1 MTAWRAHIGRYGT
14 AALPGEP
21 WMRWTLMALL
31 LLGGV
36 LRFWDLPHLPYTHDE
51 LSALVRIY
59 PTLSETVSKGVME
72 LDTHPPGVQV
82 FEWLW
87 TKLFSMR
94 EADVKLPFII
104 MGLLS
109 IVLLY
114 RFALAWTGA
123 GAALMLATLLA
134 TLQYTVF
141 YSQLARPYAAGLFT
155 TALLADQLTRYLA
168 FGERRMLIGA
178 GIAIVLSAYVHHFS
192 LLLATLMALTGLL
205 LVGRERRKAYVI
217 MCFATVLLY
226 LPNVPIILHQ
236 LGQGGL
242 AGWLPPPGDGWLAD
256 YAAYVSHWS
265 MSMGI
270 GLVVVVLASITLVL
284 LQGGASGPARWFLL
298 LWGIIP
304 LAVGYA
310 YSVWRAPVLQYSV
323 ILFSFPY
330 LVLFV
335 LQGVTHLPRKSVL
348 VACLLMSW
356 ASVLSLVD
364 DRKHYTI
371 TYHSKYAETLRAGMA
386 AVAERGAE
394 HVLVLTDI
402 PGHMEHF
409 YRAQWGLGQDRM
421 ASVNVHDGW
430 SQARFDSL
438 LLSTSTDEVV
448 YGRSNGAVPEHLA
461 VLQQHF
467 PRLIER
473 TDLVEGQVFRFSR
486 VPIALQRFDAD
497 TVAHAGSRMVGD
509 WSVEP
514 TLPLLEGG
522 GWDYSGREY
531 GILIE
536 LPLDSVVNDPGDQLE
551 IIARLEDWTEASD
564 VSIIADVHAAD
575 STVFYRGGDLEPRHR
590 AGGAATVA
598 VTVSPSDM
606 PARQDL
612 TLRAYVYSRDKGPL
626 HVRSVTVMRREV
638 NRVRDAVL
646 RPVPWLGRFPP
657 E

>member
-1 MTAWRAHIGRYGT
+1 MSDWRAHIGRYGT
-14 AALPGEP
+14 VLLPGEK
-21 WMRWTLMALL
+21 WMRRALLALL
-31 LLGGV
+31 LLGAV

-51 LSALVRIY
+51 QSALVRIY
-59 PTLSETVSKGVME
+59 PSLGETVTKGVME

-87 TKLFSMR
+87 TKVFSMR
-94 EADVKLPFII
+94 EADVKLPFIV
-104 MGLLS
+104 MGLLATA
-109 IVLLY
+109 LLY

-123 GAALMLATLLA
+123 GAALMLATLMA

-168 FGERRMLIGA
+168 FGHRRMLIGT
-178 GIAIVLSAYVHHFS
+178 GIGIVLSAYVHHFS
-192 LLLATLMALTGLL
+192 LMLAALMAFTGLL
-205 LVGRERRKAYVI
+205 LVGKEQRKAYLV
-217 MCFATVLLY
+217 MCVVALVLY
-226 LPNVPIILHQ
+226 LPNVPIIMHQ
-236 LGQGGL
+236 LSQGGL

-256 YAAYVSHWS
+256 YAGYLSHWS
-265 MSMGI
+265 LSMGV
-270 GLVVVVLASITLVL
+270 GLVVVVLASVVL
-284 LQGGASGPARWFLL
+284 MLTKGGASGPARWFLL
-298 LWGIIP
+298 FWGIVPFAI
-304 LAVGYA
+304 GYA

-330 LVLFV
+330 LALFV
-335 LQGVTHLPRKSVL
+335 LQGLMHVPRRAVL
-348 VACLLMSW
+348 VACFLMAW

-364 DRKHYTI
+364 ERKHYTA
-371 TYHSKYAETLRAGMA
+371 TYHSKYAESLREGIA
-386 AVAERGAE
+386 AVAERGAD
-394 HVLVLTDI
+394 HVLMLTDI

-409 YRAQWGLGQDRM
+409 YRSQWGLGQDRL

-430 SQARFDSL
+430 SQARLDSL
-438 LLSTSTDEVV
+438 LSATAAEEVV

-467 PRLIER
+467 PRLMHR
-473 TDLVEGQVFRFSR
+473 ADMVEGQVFRFSR
-486 VPIALQRFDAD
+486 APIEMQRFDRD
-497 TVAHAGSRMVGD
+497 TVAHAGTRIVGN
-509 WSVEP
+509 WSIEP
-514 TLPLLEGG
+514 SLPLLEGG

-531 GILIE
+531 GLMIE
-536 LPLDSVVNDPGDQLE
+536 LPLDSIVNEPGDQVE
-551 IIARLEDWTEASD
+551 VIAVMDRWTDASD
-564 VSIIADVHAAD
+564 VSIIADVRDAD
-575 STVFYRGGDLEPRHR
+575 STVFYRGGDLEPLHR
-590 AGGAATVA
+590 APGVAIVA

-606 PARQDL
+606 PIQHGL
-612 TLRAYVYSRDKGPL
+612 TLRGYVYSRDKGPL

>member
-14 AALPGEP
+14 VALSGEA
-21 WMRWTLMALL
+21 WMRWTLLALL

-36 LRFWDLPHLPYTHDE
+36 LRFWNLPHLPYTHDE

-82 FEWLW
+82 FDWLW

-94 EADVKLPFII
+94 EADVKLPFIL

-192 LLLATLMALTGLL
+192 LLLSALMALTGLL
-205 LVGRERRKAYVI
+205 LVAREQRRAYLI
-217 MCFATVLLY
+217 MCFVAVLLY
-226 LPNVPIILHQ
+226 LPNVTITLHQ

-242 AGWLPPPGDGWLAD
+242 AGWLPPPGDGWLSD
-256 YAAYVSHWS
+256 YAGYVSHWS

-270 GLVVVVLASITLVL
+270 GLVALVLVSTTLVL
-284 LQGGASGPARWFLL
+284 LHGGACVPARWFLL
-298 LWGIIP
+298 FWGGVP
-304 LAVGYA
+304 LTVGYA

-330 LVLFV
+330 LALFL
-335 LQGVTHLPRKSVL
+335 LQGLTHLPRKAVL
-348 VACLLMSW
+348 VMCFLMSW
-356 ASVLSLVD
+356 ASVLSLMD
-364 DRKHYTI
+364 DRKHYTV
-371 TYHSKYAETLRAGMA
+371 TYHSKYAEALRSGAA

-409 YRAQWGLGQDRM
+409 YRAQWGLGQDRLT
-421 ASVNVHDGW
+421 SVNVHDGW

-438 LLSTSTDEVV
+438 LSSTSAEEVV

-467 PRLIER
+467 PRLIDR
-473 TDLVEGQVFRFSR
+473 TDMVEGQVFRVSR

-497 TVAHAGSRMVGD
+497 TVAHAGSCMVGE
-509 WSVEP
+509 WSIEP
-514 TLPLLEGG
+514 SLPLLEGG

-536 LPLDSVVNDPGDQLE
+536 LPMDSIVHDPGDQLE
-551 IIARLEDWTEASD
+551 IIARLEGWTEASD
-564 VSIIADVHAAD
+564 VSIIADVRAAD
-575 STVFYRGGDLEPRHR
+575 STVFYRGGDLEPMHR
-590 AGGAATVA
+590 AAGEANVA

-606 PARQDL
+606 HSQRNL
-612 TLRAYVYSRDKGPL
+612 TLRAYVYSRNKGPL
-626 HVRSVTVMRREV
+626 LVRSVTVMRREV